1 MDQRATDKPEQVL
14 KFAPKAHASDS
25 RLDEAGK
32 AIVTQIQR
40 AADLANE
47 DCDRAMSL
55 AHKLSMELRASE
67 DQTHQCRP
75 RLNSGATE
83 QPAPNNG
90 FGSFRKRSR
99 KS

>member
-25 RLDEAGK
+25 PLDEAGK

-55 AHKLSMELRASE
+55 ARKLSMELRASE
-67 DQTHQCRP
+67 DQTHQLQAEVELWRDRAAP
-75 RLNSGATE
+75 RH
-83 QPAPNNG
+83 G